1 MQTTTA
7 QRGIATLKEG
17 AVSAGRARSVESYLG
32 EIAEQLARLVDSRR
46 CSILLLEGGR
56 LRGGASVG
64 LPAEY
69 NDAVDGLEIGPDAGC
84 CGAAAYLGETT
95 VTEDIVVD
103 PRWADFQELARSL
116 DLRSC
121 WSVPLRLPDGTVLGT
136 FATYL
141 DRPFAPEPEQI
152 ETVEA
157 YASIVALG
165 LDSVR
170 RKADLAASYESAVL
184 ALTSALDVR
193 DDYTGAH
200 SHATSRLVRD
210 VCVRLGLGDDET
222 DMVGRVAALHDVGK
236 LGVPTDILTSPAAL
250 TPAQHRIMRD
260 HPVIGE
266 QILRQ
271 IPGMDE
277 IAKAVRH
284 EHERWDG
291 AGYPDGLAGNHIP
304 LASRIVFACDAF
316 HAMTSDRPYRR
327 ALDRTDAI
335 AELRANAG
343 TQFDPDVVDA
353 LLSALGDD
361 SLILGC
367 APGDIAERD
376 QRIALEAIAS
386 ELRAEDV
393 FVFRRVARDTF
404 AHLAGIG
411 RGEGWAGNIELRPE
425 DGGSGP
431 SLGTA
436 LVRCIAED
444 EPVRVVGPY
453 YARSAV
459 IVPAGHDV
467 IVVFGSSTDSLA
479 GVCER
484 DMPAFGERVARLVD
498 QVPSAKRLADE
509 LEVLDAVRAVTT
521 VNAEGVEAALTE
533 IAEQAAEALSCEF
546 GAVVITGAGRAMR
559 TGWSDLGWAPGEP
572 GATRRLLGQLAATLS
587 GGPGGRLLIQD
598 TADPTVIAPE
608 GFTVDDRVASIQAV
622 PIGDLGLLVTVHALP
637 RPRGF
642 TNLCQRVA
650 RSVADGAEH
659 VVRRALAQEAL
670 AAENAKLERR
680 ASTDGLTGLN
690 NRGGW
695 DEALIAAQIGL
706 ARDASAISIALFDL
720 DGLKTVN
727 DTFGHRAGDSLIRA
741 FGEILTTEV
750 RSGDYAARIG
760 GDEFAVLLNGCDS
773 EGAEAWCHR
782 VEEAV
787 EERNAAT
794 DAHPIRVSWGA
805 AAARHHGSVSSAV
818 VAADR
823 SLYGDKAER

>member
-7 QRGIATLKEG
+7 QRGIATLKAG
-17 AVSAGRARSVESYLG
+17 AVSAGRAPSVESYL
-32 EIAEQLARLVDSRR
+32 EEVVEQLGRLVDSQR
-46 CSILLLEGGR
+46 CSILLAEGGR
-56 LRGGASVG
+56 LRSGASSG
-64 LPAEY
+64 LAAEY
-69 NDAVDGLEIGPDAGC
+69 TATVDGLEIGPDAGC
-84 CGAAAYLGETT
+84 CGTAAYLGETT

-103 PRWADFQELARSL
+103 SRWEGFHEICKRLE
-116 DLRSC
+116 LRSC
-121 WSVPLRLPDGTVLGT
+121 WSVPLRLPDGAVLGT

-141 DRPFAPEPEQI
+141 DRPFTPTSEQI

-170 RKADLAASYESAVL
+170 RKAELAASYEAAVL

-193 DDYTGAH
+193 DDYTGSH
-200 SHATSRLVRD
+200 SNATSRLVRD
-210 VCVRLGLGDDET
+210 VCARLELGSEET
-222 DMVGRVAALHDVGK
+222 EKISRVAALHDVGK
-236 LGVPTDILTSPAAL
+236 LGIPTDILTSPKAL
-250 TPAQHRIMRD
+250 TPAQQRIMRD

-271 IPGMDE
+271 IPGME
-277 IAKAVRH
+277 AIAKAVRH

-291 AGYPDGLAGNHIP
+291 GGYPDGISGETIP

-316 HAMTSDRPYRR
+316 HAMTSDRPYRQ
-327 ALDRTDAI
+327 ALERHDAV
-335 AELRANAG
+335 AELRTNAG
-343 TQFDPDVVDA
+343 TQFDPRVVDA
-353 LLSALGDD
+353 LLAALGDD
-361 SLILGC
+361 ALIVGC
-367 APGDIAERD
+367 APGDVAERD
-376 QRIALEAIAS
+376 QRLALEAIAA
-386 ELRAEDV
+386 EVGAEDV
-393 FVFRRVARDTF
+393 FVFRKVARATF

-436 LVRCIAED
+436 AVRCIAED

-459 IVPAGHDV
+459 IVPCGHDV
-467 IVVFGSSTDSLA
+467 IVVFGSPTDSLA
-479 GVCER
+479 GVSAR
-484 DMPAFGERVARLVD
+484 DMPVFGDRVARLVD
-498 QVPSAKRLADE
+498 HVPSAKRLADE

-521 VNAEGVEAALTE
+521 VNADGVEAALTE
-533 IAEQAAEALSCEF
+533 ISERAATALSCEF

-559 TGWSDLGWAPGEP
+559 TGWADLGWTPGEP
-572 GATRRLLGQLAATLS
+572 GVTRRLLGQLAASLS

-598 TADPTVIAPE
+598 AADPTAIAPE
-608 GFTVDDRVASIQAV
+608 GFTFNDRVASIHAV
-622 PIGDLGLLVTVHALP
+622 PISDLGLLVTVHAQP

-659 VVRRALAQEAL
+659 VVRRSLAQEEL

-695 DEALIAAQIGL
+695 DEALIAAQIAI
-706 ARDASAISIALFDL
+706 ARDSAPVSIALFDL
-720 DGLKTVN
+720 DGLKRVN

-741 FGEILTTEV
+741 FGEILITEV
-750 RSGDYAARIG
+750 RAGDYAARIG
-760 GDEFAVLLNGCDS
+760 GDEFAVLLNGCEKDN
-773 EGAEAWCHR
+773 AEAWCGR
-782 VEEAV
+782 VAEAV
-787 EERNAAT
+787 EERNAIT
-794 DAHPIRVSWGA
+794 DAHPIRVSWGTA
-805 AAARHHGSVSSAV
+805 AAHRHGSISSAV

-823 SLYGDKAER
+823 SLYGDKRD